1 MAAEMVGVI
10 VGSAIAPG
18 TAVIRA
24 VIVHAAVIVITMLRR
39 SVRGVAIFAVEAGE
53 HAECGGE
60 ALKRQHRKG
69 QGQDQFP
76 APHAHRRSVT
86 QVSG

>member
-1 MAAEMVGVI
+1 MTAEMVGMI

-18 TAVIRA
+18 TAVI
-24 VIVHAAVIVITMLRR
+24 VHATVIVITMLRHSER
-39 SVRGVAIFAVEAGE
+39 AVPIFAVEAGE
-53 HAECGGE
+53 HAERGGQ
-60 ALKRQHRKG
+60 ALKRQHRYG
-69 QGQDQFP
+69 QRQDQFS